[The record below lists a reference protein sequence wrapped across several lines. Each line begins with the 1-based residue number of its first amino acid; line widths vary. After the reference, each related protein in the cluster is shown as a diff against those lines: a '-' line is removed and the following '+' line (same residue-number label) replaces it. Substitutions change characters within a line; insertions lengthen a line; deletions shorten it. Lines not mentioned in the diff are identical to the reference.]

1 MCVHIEVCASVC
13 VQVLCLAISST
24 RRREEGSKKFK
35 IRNTTIIHLRQA
47 IHSLHTAYHNTNDMT
62 DSPVPTGRSAPSGA
76 VHSCTLEQG
85 MEQKVHHRCL
95 RCGVLGPLSG
105 TKLPLGCG
113 ASFLVH
119 SHWDV
124 GSNRVCLK

>member
-1 MCVHIEVCASVC
+1 MYVH
-13 VQVLCLAISST
+13 VLCLAISST
-24 RRREEGSKKFK
+24 RRREEGSRVAKSLKYA
-35 IRNTTIIHLRQA
+35 TIIHLRQA

-76 VHSCTLEQG
+76 VHSCTLELG
-85 MEQKVHHRCL
+85 TEQKVHHRCL
-95 RCGVLGPLSG
+95 QCGVLGPLSG